1 MITPRIQ
8 EREGGSGFFRFS
20 SGSFRFSSGS
30 FRYCAPQA
38 FPLHF
43 TMEKNGGMNR

>member
-8 EREGGSGFFRFS
+8 EREGGSGF
-20 SGSFRFSSGS
+20 FRFSSGS